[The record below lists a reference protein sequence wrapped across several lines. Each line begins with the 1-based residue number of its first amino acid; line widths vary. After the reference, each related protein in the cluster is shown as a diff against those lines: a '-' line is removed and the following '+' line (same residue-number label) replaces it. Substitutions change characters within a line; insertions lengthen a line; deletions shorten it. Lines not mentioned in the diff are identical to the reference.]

1 MKITGIQTYVVE
13 TPPPHWG
20 GRRWIFL
27 KLVTDDGIEGIGECT
42 YHERLTPATAS
53 IIKDIGKRYVIGAD
67 PFNIEKLWWR
77 IYQGQGSRHSGPIF
91 TPVLSAIEI
100 ACWDI
105 VGKALNQPI
114 YNLLGGKFH
123 EKLRAY
129 SYLAGWKIGDSPE
142 QIADVALE
150 YVDNG
155 FTAIKLDPVD
165 ARTPD
170 RLETL
175 SYAEKVICAIRKAVG
190 DTCDILIGTHG
201 QFNTNSAI
209 RFAKRVEQYDP
220 LWFEEPVAPE
230 NIKEM
235 ARIAQA
241 TSIPIATGE
250 RLLTKWEFVE
260 LLERQAASILQMDLT
275 ITGGI
280 LEAKK
285 IAGMAEGYYAQI
297 APHMYGG
304 PVGGAADIQLSTCS
318 PNFLIQEGIQM
329 WDGFHSDIL
338 KEAIRWESGYIFP
351 PEGPGLGIEL
361 NEEIVRNHS
370 VSVT

>member
-13 TPPPHWG
+13 TPPPHMG
-20 GRRWIFL
+20 GRRWIFV
-27 KLVTDDGIEGIGECT
+27 KLTTNDGIEGIGECT
-42 YHERLTPATAS
+42 YHERLTPATVS
-53 IIKDIGKRYVIGAD
+53 IIKDIGERFVVGTD
-67 PFNIEKLWWR
+67 PFNIERLWWQ
-77 IYQGQGSRHSGPIF
+77 IYQGQASRHSGPIF
-91 TPVLSAIEI
+91 TPVLSAFEI

-105 VGKALNQPI
+105 VGKAVNQPI
-114 YNLLGGKFH
+114 YNVLGGKFQ

-129 SYLAGWKIGDSPE
+129 SYLSEWRLGESPE
-142 QIADVALE
+142 KTADLALQ
-150 YVDNG
+150 YVDKG
-155 FTAIKLDPVD
+155 FTAIKFDPVD
-165 ARTPD
+165 ARTAD

-175 SYAEKVICAIRKAVG
+175 SYAENVVRAVRKAVG
-190 DTCDILIGTHG
+190 DRCDILIGTHG

-209 RFAKRVEQYDP
+209 RFAKRVEQFDP

-235 ARIAQA
+235 ARIAQS

-285 IAGMAEGYYAQI
+285 IAGMAEAHYAQI

-304 PVGGAADIQLSTCS
+304 PVGGAADIQLSVCS
-318 PNFLIQEGIQM
+318 PNFLIQEGIHTLG
-329 WDGFHSDIL
+329 GFHAEIL
-338 KEAIRWESGYIFP
+338 KEPIKWERGYIIP
-351 PEGPGLGIEL
+351 PDKPGLGIEL
-361 NEEIVRNHS
+361 NEEVVRKYAIAAD
-370 VSVT
+370 